1 MTRIRFHAAT
11 AALLA
16 SALCASLAHGREVV
30 EAVAAQVGGGIV
42 LLSEVQE
49 LSKPIEQRMRDG
61 GAREAEIAMMRT
73 EVLDRLIEQKLI
85 ADVVRRLELG
95 ASDEEVDA
103 AIQSIAQDTGITPQ
117 QLVRSVTSHGLTL
130 DEYRDKI
137 RQEIERSKVIQ
148 GMVRSQV
155 RIEPAEIDA
164 LYEERFADQPSG
176 GEEVHLRHIIVAY
189 GESLLRD
196 GDAAC
201 ELAREGRRRIARS
214 EISFPALAREIS
226 NANAARGGDLG
237 WIHLGDVA
245 AWMAPTVR
253 ELGAS
258 GISDVIEMPF
268 GCNLVQVV
276 QRRDFEPVTLEQ
288 ATPRLEQELGQVKTE
303 QAFVKWIDG
312 VREETYIERKG
323 EFAESS
329 RLTRD
334 LDGGG
339 ARP

>member
-201 ELAREGRRRIARS
+201 ELAREGRR
-214 EISFPALAREIS
+214 
-226 NANAARGGDLG
+226 

-334 LDGGG
+334 LGGG
-339 ARP
+339 GGRP